1 MGEQKTVTV
10 ELSHL
15 RFFAFH
21 GVYAEELKTGNEFEV
36 NAKIHFNTSS
46 HLITHLHDTVNYVK
60 LYNIIRALM
69 EHPEPLLETVAMK
82 IADEIHADFPPVNA
96 VEIQIV
102 KLHPPIVN
110 FTGRVAV
117 TYHKLF

>member
-1 MGEQKTVTV
+1 MSEQKTVTV

-36 NAKIHFNTSS
+36 NIKVHFSTSKE
-46 HLITHLHDTVNYVK
+46 LITHLHDTVNYVRV
-60 LYNIIRALM
+60 YNIVRTLM
-69 EHPEPLLETVAMK
+69 DHPEPLLETVAMK
-82 IADEIHADFPPVNA
+82 IADEIHREFPPVGS

-110 FTGRVAV
+110 FTGKVAV